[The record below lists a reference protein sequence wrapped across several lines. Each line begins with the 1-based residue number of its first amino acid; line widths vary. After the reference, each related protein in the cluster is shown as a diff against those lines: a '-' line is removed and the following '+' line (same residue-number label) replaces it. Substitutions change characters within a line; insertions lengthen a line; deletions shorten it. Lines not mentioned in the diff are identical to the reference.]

1 MYRRSTVL
9 LYGMDTGQVKTLQNP
24 GYTRSYTQ
32 RSPQVMIN
40 PNLTDCQHFL
50 EKILRTHQRK
60 LVGLLHFWIDL
71 IGPMTSYVDLYQ
83 ATLVGKID
91 CQEPCWINHGS
102 WLQMLVTCHA
112 SLSVPTQTMSETSS
126 HVGSS
131 DATLMSC
138 RHSNYLTCWLHVSKS
153 NLYYI

>member
-1 MYRRSTVL
+1 M
-9 LYGMDTGQVKTLQNP
+9 TLQNP

-71 IGPMTSYVDLYQ
+71 LGPMTSYVDLYQ
-83 ATLVGKID
+83 TTLVEKID

-102 WLQMLVTCHA
+102 WLQMLVTCDMPRNIAGAYAH
-112 SLSVPTQTMSETSS
+112 LSETSS

-138 RHSNYLTCWLHVSKS
+138 RHSNYLTCWHHVSKT